1 MMSKFKHTFQHILGA
16 LLLTLFVGYF
26 VGTAFFLHKHIVDG
40 KIIVH
45 SHPFSSTEQHS
56 HSSNVLNFLQQISHF
71 ESKTLT
77 SVLLIFAYLQLIQV
91 LFNYYKQPD
100 LISNFHSLS
109 YLRPPPTVK

>member
-1 MMSKFKHTFQHILGA
+1 MMSKFKHTFQHISGA

-26 VGTAFFLHKHIVDG
+26 VGTSFFAHKHIVDG

-56 HSSNVLNFLQQISHF
+56 HSSNVLNLLQQISHF
-71 ESKTLT
+71 ESKTPAIA
-77 SVLLIFAYLQLIQV
+77 LLIVACLKLIQV
-91 LFNYYKQPD
+91 INNCYEQPD
-100 LISNFHSLS
+100 LNSIFHSQS